1 MTLTSPTPELPSLS
15 AANIGTKTINRIV
28 NKPVIDLSSFEPYV
42 NEEIYAANSIS
53 DEALFEIKRPRTA
66 VSRETVA
73 AIKIRAIKLKFT
85 KVVKDSNNRIIPV
98 GKATAVYNN
107 GSTLTVNVSGGA
119 NVPGYKITNAVKN
132 AAIYRVE
139 KSIYKNGEGDT
150 MPYALFYNHDQALH
164 FGRLDITSNGSIHI
178 EDRDKMRML
187 NKDVEKNKTSV
198 TVFYSTGILD
208 KVIRQYL

>member
-1 MTLTSPTPELPSLS
+1 LPSLS

-178 EDRDKMRML
+178 ADRDKMRML
-187 NKDVEKNKTSV
+187 NKDIERNKTSV
-198 TVFYSTGILD
+198 TVFYGTGILD
-208 KVIRQYL
+208 KVIGQYL